1 MIKLIQ
7 MLVTCLCLSI
17 QLNAQVEPPIIR
29 CITNDTLFYTPVQ
42 NTCGPFVSYEVFSSP
57 NPNGPFTLVS
67 QITDDTADF
76 YIDANTSNQILFYF
90 IRPRYDCPGQTVIN
104 SDTISNRPP
113 EAPILQT
120 VSVVNG
126 EVELSWDPSPSPE
139 TEFYAV
145 FLVTNSGLVLVG
157 ETPATITSIID
168 ANNNPNVMS
177 LDYVIAAS
185 DDCMI
190 QSVFGD
196 PFSSVFLSNAINSC
210 TGEVLFEWNKH
221 QNVEK
226 QELWVV
232 DGSGQS
238 RLLETLSADAESL
251 TTALMPNNSFQGF
264 FIRGITNE
272 QENEFADSNISPVS
286 ADVSEFIDQIFF
298 TKVETTDD
306 NTIALEWCWNERA
319 DLISYD
325 IIQNAPSGSN
335 TLTEN
340 VIGSNTGLVDQ
351 NISVNNTQD
360 EAYSF
365 RISSIDNCNRIFD
378 SGEIRSITLQ
388 VAPATESTLDIEWS
402 DYGYADASLINYEL
416 HEVVG
421 GDDKVIFAGSQNR
434 FTQNRTA
441 NGEEACYYV
450 VAIANGVLL
459 DGSSKNTSITS
470 NTACS
475 SGLPIVRLPNA
486 FNPYGINSVF
496 RPLFGNTD
504 AISKYEM
511 NVFSRYGEQ
520 LFFTNNM
527 DEGWNGRSGLRE
539 MPQGVYTYLVKID
552 IMNGETIIRQGSV
565 LLIR

>member
-1 MIKLIQ
+1 MVKLLQ

-42 NTCGPFVSYEVFSSP
+42 NSCGPFVSYEVFSSS
-57 NPNGPFTLVS
+57 NPNGPFSLVS
-67 QITDDTADF
+67 QITDNTADF

-90 IRPRYDCPGQTVIN
+90 IRPLYDCPGQTVIN

-113 EAPILQT
+113 EVPILQT

-139 TEFYAV
+139 TEFYSV

-157 ETPATITSIID
+157 ETPSTITSIID
-168 ANNNPNVMS
+168 SNNNPNVMS
-177 LDYVIAAS
+177 LDYVIAAN
-185 DDCMI
+185 DDCRI

-196 PFSSVFLSNAINSC
+196 PFSSVFLSNTINSC

-226 QELWVV
+226 QELWVI

-238 RLLETLSADAESL
+238 TFLESLSADAEL
-251 TTALMPNNSFQGF
+251 FTTTLMPNNSFQGF
-264 FIRGITNE
+264 FIRGFINE
-272 QENEFADSNISPVS
+272 QENEFADSNISPISV
-286 ADVSEFIDQIFF
+286 DVSEFIDQIFF
-298 TKVETTDD
+298 TTVETIDE

-319 DLISYD
+319 NLQSYEVF
-325 IIQNAPSGSN
+325 QNGPSGIN

-340 VIGSNTGLVDQ
+340 LIGPNTGLVRQ
-351 NISVNNTQD
+351 NIDATNTND

-365 RISSIDNCNRIFD
+365 QISSTDICNRIFD
-378 SGEIRSITLQ
+378 SGEIKSINLQ
-388 VAPATESTLDIEWS
+388 VAPVTESTLDIEWS
-402 DYGYADASLINYEL
+402 DYEYADASLINYEL
-416 HEVVG
+416 HEVIG
-421 GDDKVIFAGSQNR
+421 GDDKVIFTGNQNR
-434 FTQNRTA
+434 FTQNRTI
-441 NGEEACYYV
+441 NGEEACYYI

-470 NTACS
+470 NTACTR
-475 SGLPIVRLPNA
+475 GLPVIRLPNA
-486 FNPYGINSVF
+486 FNPYGINSIF

-520 LFFTNNM
+520 LFFTNVLE
-527 DEGWNGRSGLRE
+527 EGWNGRSGLTE

-552 IMNGETIIRQGSV
+552 IMNGETIIKQGSV